1 MKKNYPYLELR
12 QKLDLLTEIH
22 GDRMVREGWTIWSEP
37 SKKYDEIYNSRDNDI
52 RYVYETLTGI
62 KKVNKDYLFASWITK
77 GKQIKTLKKLLENYK
92 ITINEDGLIT
102 ELGKSTI
109 WENND

>member
-1 MKKNYPYLELR
+1 MKKYYPYLEFR
-12 QKLDLLTEIH
+12 DKLDLLTEIH

-37 SKKYDEIYNSRDNDI
+37 SDKYDKIYDTRENDI
-52 RYVYETLTGI
+52 RYVYETIVGI
-62 KKVNKDYLFASWITK
+62 KKINKDYLFASWIAK
-77 GKQIKTLKKLLENYK
+77 GKQIKTLKRLLENYK

-109 WENND
+109 WEKND